1 MSHIGKVATSVNVKS
16 DHICHN
22 IKKLLP
28 ICPQHRSSPQQNSAG
43 IGRSRENTGNGR
55 VPGSLSG
62 RTWIHSNW
70 GKLKTQSQKWVEK
83 RGFILLLFILNDFIL
98 LFILNDFTY
107 NKLYTSLNTLHK
119 MDGNLDKPELENRMR
134 SGNYQIQWKK
144 LHQLL
149 LHDRSY
155 SVLKLLKWT

>member
-1 MSHIGKVATSVNVKS
+1 MIISVTTSRNCYQFVP
-16 DHICHN
+16 N
-22 IKKLLP
+22 IDLVHSRIRRESEL
-28 ICPQHRSSPQQNSAG
+28 
-43 IGRSRENTGNGR
+43 RSRENTGNGR